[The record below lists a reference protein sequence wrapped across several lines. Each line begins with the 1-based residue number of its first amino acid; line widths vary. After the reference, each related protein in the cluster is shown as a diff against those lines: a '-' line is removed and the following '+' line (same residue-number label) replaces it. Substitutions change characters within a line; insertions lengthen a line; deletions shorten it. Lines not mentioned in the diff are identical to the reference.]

1 METTDPAFA
10 PFIRR
15 ESAALQQLAQLKGQ
29 CAAGR
34 GRHRFH
40 GGIETVEKFHFTI
53 VRGGAW
59 QGDHTYEPRRV
70 AH

>member
-1 METTDPAFA
+1 M
-10 PFIRR
+10 RR
-15 ESAALQQLAQLKGQ
+15 QLAQLKGQ

-40 GGIETVEKFHFTI
+40 GGIETVEKFHFTM